1 MLILCNSLLV
11 KEREW
16 IHSSRRIT
24 LNETTQVQ
32 YIQVAIHGK
41 SAYIIKIPSSC
52 YFKYT
57 IEK

>member
-1 MLILCNSLLV
+1 MQFILCNSLLV

-32 YIQVAIHGK
+32 YIQVTIHGK
-41 SAYIIKIPSSC
+41 SAYTIKNP
-52 YFKYT
+52 FQLLF
-57 IEK
+57 